1 MIPITELRYFVDTQP
16 AYRIL
21 KPWWDVF
28 TDYLSVVML
37 MIAVFGGTLQVTQDK
52 MICLPCKWVVNKT
65 CQKYFEP
72 AFEPQGI
79 QYDLD
84 RHQYNYVDAVCYENK
99 LHWFAKYFPY
109 LVLLHTL
116 IFLACSNF
124 WFKFPWTSSK
134 LEHFVSILL
143 KCFDSPWTTRALSET
158 VVEESDPKALGKMN
172 GSIDKKAS
180 YVSEDVE
187 ASVPMLSA
195 TKSRFEQGIVD
206 HSETGV
212 LDKKE
217 GEQAK
222 ALFEKVKKFR
232 IHVEEGD
239 IVYRLYIRQ
248 TIIKVVKFILIICY
262 TGYYVHNIQFSVDC
276 SVDIENLTG
285 YQMYNCAHPLATLFK
300 ILACFYISLV
310 VVYGMICVYTLSWML
325 RRSLKKYSFESIRE
339 ESSYSDIPDV
349 KNDFAFMLHMIDQYD
364 PLYSK
369 RFAVFLSEVSENKLR
384 QLNLNNEWTLD
395 KLRQRI
401 TKNSQ
406 DKLELHLFMLSG
418 IPDTVFDLL
427 ELEVLKLELIPD
439 VTIPPIIAQLINL
452 REMWLYHTP
461 AKIEAPALAF
471 LRENL
476 KSLHIKFTDIKEI
489 PLWIY
494 SLKNLSEL
502 HLTGNLSAENNR
514 YIVIDGLR
522 ELKRLKV
529 LRLKSNLTK
538 LPQVVTDVGLHLQK
552 LSINN
557 EGTKLMVL
565 NSLKKM
571 VNLTE
576 LELIRCD
583 LERIPHSIFSLHN
596 LQEIDLK
603 DNNLKTIEEI
613 ISFQH
618 LYRLVCLKLWYNQ
631 IAYIP
636 IQIGTLTNLERL
648 YLNRNKIEKIPS
660 QLFFCRKLRY
670 LDLSHNN
677 LTNIPADIGSLQNL
691 QYFAITA
698 NRIEKLPPELFQC
711 KKLRT
716 LNLGNNCLLSLP
728 SRFGELTNLTQLEL
742 RGNRLEGLPV
752 ELGECRLLKRS
763 CLIVEESIFN
773 TLPSEAVT
781 LHTDLGDIKIE
792 LFCERAPKSCEN
804 FLALCASGFYSG
816 CIFHRNIK
824 GFMVQTGDPHSGPKV
839 VPSCTTVINYKNR
852 KCLYGTGKGGT
863 SIWGRKFE
871 DEFSEH
877 LKHNVRGVVAMANSG
892 PNTNASQFY
901 FTYAKQPHLDMKYT
915 VFGKIIDGL
924 ETLDE
929 LEKLPV
935 NEKNFRPLN
944 DVRIKDVTLHAN
956 PFAV

>member
-52 MICLPCKWVVNKT
+52 MICLPCKWVVNET
-65 CQKYFEP
+65 CRKYFEA

-79 QYDLD
+79 RYDLD

-172 GSIDKKAS
+172 GSIDKKGS

-187 ASVPMLSA
+187 ASVSMLST

-206 HSETGV
+206 HSENGV

-232 IHVEEGD
+232 LHVEEGD
-239 IVYRLYIRQ
+239 IVYSLYIRQ

-285 YQMYNCAHPLATLFK
+285 YQMFNCAHPLATLFK

-310 VVYGMICVYTLSWML
+310 VVYGMICMYTLSWML

-427 ELEVLKLELIPD
+427 DLEVLKLELIPD

-494 SLKNLSEL
+494 SLKNLTEL
-502 HLTGNLSAENNR
+502 QLTGNLSAENNR

-522 ELKRLKV
+522 ELKGLKV

-618 LYRLVCLKLWYNQ
+618 LHRLVGLKLWYNK

-636 IQIGTLTNLERL
+636 IQIGTLNNLERL

-670 LDLSHNN
+670 LDLSYNN
-677 LTNIPADIGSLQNL
+677 LSNIPADIGCLQNL
-691 QYFAITA
+691 QYFAVTA

-716 LNLGNNCLLSLP
+716 LNLGNNYLQSLP
-728 SRFGELTNLTQLEL
+728 SRFGELINLTQLEL
-742 RGNRLEGLPV
+742 RGNGLECLPV
-752 ELGECRLLKRS
+752 ELGECKLLKRS
-763 CLIVEESIFN
+763 GLIVEEPIFN
-773 TLPSEAVT
+773 TLPTEVKEQLWRAEKEAV
-781 LHTDLGDIKIE
+781 
-792 LFCERAPKSCEN
+792 
-804 FLALCASGFYSG
+804 
-816 CIFHRNIK
+816 
-824 GFMVQTGDPHSGPKV
+824 
-839 VPSCTTVINYKNR
+839 
-852 KCLYGTGKGGT
+852 
-863 SIWGRKFE
+863 
-871 DEFSEH
+871 
-877 LKHNVRGVVAMANSG
+877 
-892 PNTNASQFY
+892 
-901 FTYAKQPHLDMKYT
+901 
-915 VFGKIIDGL
+915 
-924 ETLDE
+924 
-929 LEKLPV
+929 
-935 NEKNFRPLN
+935 
-944 DVRIKDVTLHAN
+944 
-956 PFAV
+956 

>member
-28 TDYLSVVML
+28 TDYISIVML

-52 MICLPCKWVVNKT
+52 MICLPCKWVVNKS
-65 CQKYFEP
+65 CEYLNVSFPDPFAPEP
-72 AFEPQGI
+72 KGI
-79 QYDLD
+79 QYELD
-84 RHQYNYVDAVCYENK
+84 RHQYNYIDAVCYENK

-124 WFKFPWTSSK
+124 WFKFPRTSSK

-158 VVEESDPKALGKMN
+158 VVEESDPKPLGKMN
-172 GSIDKKAS
+172 GLVDKKAS
-180 YVSEDVE
+180 CVSEDVE
-187 ASVPMLSA
+187 ASIPMLQR
-195 TKSRFEQGIVD
+195 TKSRIEQGIVD
-206 HSETGV
+206 RSDTGV

-232 IHVEEGD
+232 MHVEEGD

-248 TIIKVVKFILIICY
+248 TIIKVLKFILIICY
-262 TGYYVHNIQFSVDC
+262 TAYYVHYIKFSVIC
-276 SVDIENLTG
+276 MVDIEKLTG
-285 YQMYNCAHPLATLFK
+285 YRMYHCAHPLATLFK

-310 VVYGMICVYTLSWML
+310 GIYGLICMYTLCWML
-325 RRSLKKYSFESIRE
+325 SRSLKRYSFESIRE
-339 ESSYSDIPDV
+339 ESHYSDIPDV

-406 DKLELHLFMLSG
+406 EKLELHLFMLIG
-418 IPDTVFDLL
+418 IPDTVFDLI

-439 VTIPPIIAQLINL
+439 VTIPPIIAQLVSL

-514 YIVIDGLR
+514 FIVIDGLR

-538 LPQVVTDVGLHLQK
+538 LPQVVTDVGVHLQK

-571 VNLTE
+571 MNLTE
-576 LELIRCD
+576 LELLRCD

-618 LYRLVCLKLWYNQ
+618 LHRL
-631 IAYIP
+631 
-636 IQIGTLTNLERL
+636 RL
-648 YLNRNKIEKIPS
+648 YLNRNKIEKIPG
-660 QLFFCRKLRY
+660 QLFYCRKLRF

-677 LTNIPADIGSLQNL
+677 LTSIHADVGFLQNL
-691 QYFAITA
+691 QYFAI
-698 NRIEKLPPELFQC
+698 ESLPPELFQC

-716 LNLGNNCLLSLP
+716 LNLGNNCLHTLP
-728 SRFGELTNLTQLEL
+728 SRFGELTGLTQLEL
-742 RGNRLEGLPV
+742 RGNRLECLPV
-752 ELGECRLLKRS
+752 ELGECRQLKRS
-763 CLIVEESIFN
+763 GLVVEEDLFK
-773 TLPSEAVT
+773 TLPTEVKEQ
-781 LHTDLGDIKIE
+781 LW
-792 LFCERAPKSCEN
+792 RADKE
-804 FLALCASGFYSG
+804 
-816 CIFHRNIK
+816 
-824 GFMVQTGDPHSGPKV
+824 
-839 VPSCTTVINYKNR
+839 
-852 KCLYGTGKGGT
+852 
-863 SIWGRKFE
+863 
-871 DEFSEH
+871 
-877 LKHNVRGVVAMANSG
+877 
-892 PNTNASQFY
+892 
-901 FTYAKQPHLDMKYT
+901 
-915 VFGKIIDGL
+915 
-924 ETLDE
+924 
-929 LEKLPV
+929 PV
-935 NEKNFRPLN
+935 
-944 DVRIKDVTLHAN
+944 
-956 PFAV
+956 

>member
-28 TDYLSVVML
+28 TDYISIVML

-52 MICLPCKWVVNKT
+52 MICLPCKWVVNQT
-65 CQKYFEP
+65 CQQLDTSAPLDPEP
-72 AFEPQGI
+72 TGI
-79 QYDLD
+79 KYDLD

-124 WFKFPWTSSK
+124 WFKFPRTSSK

-158 VVEESDPKALGKMN
+158 VVEESDPKQAGKMN
-172 GSIDKKAS
+172 GSMDKKTLS
-180 YVSEDVE
+180 VNDQDVE
-187 ASVPMLSA
+187 ASVPMLQR
-195 TKSRFEQGIVD
+195 TKSRIEQGIVD
-206 HSETGV
+206 RSETGV

-239 IVYRLYIRQ
+239 IVHHLYIRQ
-248 TIIKVVKFILIICY
+248 TIIKVMQFIFIICY
-262 TGYYVHNIQFSVDC
+262 TMYYVHYIKFSVKC
-276 SVDIENLTG
+276 TVDIKRLTG
-285 YQMYNCAHPLATLFK
+285 YSMYRCAHPLATLFK

-310 VVYGMICVYTLSWML
+310 MVYGLICMYTLYWIISSSL
-325 RRSLKKYSFESIRE
+325 RRYSFESIRE
-339 ESSYSDIPDV
+339 ESRYSDIPDV

-384 QLNLNNEWTLD
+384 QLNLNNEWTLE
-395 KLRQRI
+395 KIRQRI

-406 DKLELHLFMLSG
+406 EKLELHLFMLSG

-439 VTIPPIIAQLINL
+439 VTIPPIIAQLSNL
-452 REMWLYHTP
+452 VELWLYHTP

-514 YIVIDGLR
+514 FIVIDGLR
-522 ELKRLKV
+522 ELKRLKF

-538 LPQVVTDVGLHLQK
+538 LPQMVTDVGVHLQK

-576 LELIRCD
+576 LELVRCD

-618 LYRLVCLKLWYNQ
+618 LHRLVCLKLWYNQ

-648 YLNRNKIEKIPS
+648 YLNRNKIEMIPA

-677 LTNIPADIGSLQNL
+677 LTSIPPDIGFLQNL
-691 QYFAITA
+691 QYFAVTA
-698 NRIEKLPPELFQC
+698 NRIETLPPELFQC

-716 LNLGNNCLLSLP
+716 LNLGNNCLTALP
-728 SRFGELTNLTQLEL
+728 SRFGELTGLTQLEL

-752 ELGECRLLKRS
+752 ELSECRLLKRS
-763 CLIVEESIFN
+763 GLIVEEDLFN
-773 TLPSEAVT
+773 TLPPEFKDQ
-781 LHTDLGDIKIE
+781 LWRTDKE
-792 LFCERAPKSCEN
+792 QA
-804 FLALCASGFYSG
+804 
-816 CIFHRNIK
+816 
-824 GFMVQTGDPHSGPKV
+824 
-839 VPSCTTVINYKNR
+839 
-852 KCLYGTGKGGT
+852 
-863 SIWGRKFE
+863 
-871 DEFSEH
+871 
-877 LKHNVRGVVAMANSG
+877 
-892 PNTNASQFY
+892 
-901 FTYAKQPHLDMKYT
+901 
-915 VFGKIIDGL
+915 
-924 ETLDE
+924 
-929 LEKLPV
+929 
-935 NEKNFRPLN
+935 
-944 DVRIKDVTLHAN
+944 
-956 PFAV
+956 

>member
-1 MIPITELRYFVDTQP
+1 MIPVTELRYFAETQP

-28 TDYLSVVML
+28 TDYISIVML

-52 MICLPCKWVVNKT
+52 MICLPCKWVVDERCETLNT
-65 CQKYFEP
+65 SSTVPRPEP
-72 AFEPQGI
+72 RGI
-79 QYDLD
+79 QYELD
-84 RHQYNYVDAVCYENK
+84 RHQYNYVDAVCYEHK

-116 IFLACSNF
+116 VLLACSNF
-124 WFKFPWTSSK
+124 WFKFPRTSSK

-158 VVEESDPKALGKMN
+158 VAEENDAKPAGKSDDLNDA
-172 GSIDKKAS
+172 IDKKK
-180 YVSEDVE
+180 VSSVSDQDVE
-187 ASVPMLSA
+187 ASIPMLQR
-195 TKSRFEQGIVD
+195 TKSRIEQGIVD
-206 HSETGV
+206 RSETGV

-248 TIIKVVKFILIICY
+248 TIIKVIKFILIISY
-262 TGYYVHNIQFSVDC
+262 TAYYVQFISFEVQC
-276 SVDIENLTG
+276 KVDIERLTG
-285 YQMYNCAHPLATLFK
+285 YRMYNCAHPLATLFK
-300 ILACFYISLV
+300 ILAWFYISLV
-310 VVYGMICVYTLSWML
+310 IIYGLICMYTLCWML
-325 RRSLKKYSFESIRE
+325 GRSLKHYSFESIRE

-384 QLNLNNEWTLD
+384 QLNLNNEWTLE

-406 DKLELHLFMLSG
+406 EKLELHLFMLSG

-439 VTIPPIIAQLINL
+439 VTIPPIIAQLASL
-452 REMWLYHTP
+452 RELWLYHTP

-538 LPQVVTDVGLHLQK
+538 LPQVVTDVGVHLQK

-576 LELIRCD
+576 LELVRCD

-618 LYRLVCLKLWYNQ
+618 LHRLVCLKLWYNQ

-648 YLNRNKIEKIPS
+648 YLNRNKIDKIPS
-660 QLFFCRKLRY
+660 QLFFCRKLRF

-677 LTNIPADIGSLQNL
+677 LNSIHPDIGLLQNL
-691 QYFAITA
+691 QYFAVTA
-698 NRIEKLPPELFQC
+698 NRIETLPPELFQC

-716 LNLGNNCLLSLP
+716 LNLGNNCLTALP
-728 SRFGELTNLTQLEL
+728 SRFGELTSLTQLEL
-742 RGNRLEGLPV
+742 RANRLEGLPV
-752 ELGECRLLKRS
+752 ELGECRMLKRS
-763 CLIVEESIFN
+763 GLVVEEELFK
-773 TLPSEAVT
+773 TLPPEVKEQ
-781 LHTDLGDIKIE
+781 LW
-792 LFCERAPKSCEN
+792 RADKEQ
-804 FLALCASGFYSG
+804 
-816 CIFHRNIK
+816 
-824 GFMVQTGDPHSGPKV
+824 V
-839 VPSCTTVINYKNR
+839 
-852 KCLYGTGKGGT
+852 
-863 SIWGRKFE
+863 
-871 DEFSEH
+871 
-877 LKHNVRGVVAMANSG
+877 
-892 PNTNASQFY
+892 
-901 FTYAKQPHLDMKYT
+901 
-915 VFGKIIDGL
+915 
-924 ETLDE
+924 
-929 LEKLPV
+929 
-935 NEKNFRPLN
+935 
-944 DVRIKDVTLHAN
+944 
-956 PFAV
+956 

>member
-1 MIPITELRYFVDTQP
+1 MRVQGPRVIAPDTAHAEYSLLSTLRLSGKCI
-16 AYRIL
+16 AYRNKTEAKL
-21 KPWWDVF
+21 VNHHDSSNRVALFCRDTAGVSDPEA
-28 TDYLSVVML
+28 M
-37 MIAVFGGTLQVTQDK
+37 VTQDK
-52 MICLPCKWVVNKT
+52 MICLPCKWVVDGR
-65 CQKYFEP
+65 CEP
-72 AFEPQGI
+72 LNTSGTVPRPEPRGI
-79 QYDLD
+79 QYELD
-84 RHQYNYVDAVCYENK
+84 RHQYNYVDAVCYEHK

-116 IFLACSNF
+116 VLLACSNF
-124 WFKFPWTSSK
+124 WFKFPRTSSK

-158 VVEESDPKALGKMN
+158 VAEENDTKAAGKN
-172 GSIDKKAS
+172 DDLNEKKKAS
-180 YVSEDVE
+180 SVSDQDVE
-187 ASVPMLSA
+187 ASIPMLQR
-195 TKSRFEQGIVD
+195 TKSRIEQGIVD
-206 HSETGV
+206 RSDTGV

-248 TIIKVVKFILIICY
+248 TIIKVIKFVLIISY
-262 TGYYVHNIQFSVDC
+262 TAYYVQFITFDIKC
-276 SVDIENLTG
+276 KVDIERLTG
-285 YQMYNCAHPLATLFK
+285 YRMYYCAHPLATLFK
-300 ILACFYISLV
+300 ILAWFYISLV
-310 VVYGMICVYTLSWML
+310 IIYGLICMYTLCWML
-325 RRSLKKYSFESIRE
+325 GRSLKLYSFESIRE

-384 QLNLNNEWTLD
+384 QLNLNNEWTLE

-439 VTIPPIIAQLINL
+439 VTIPPIIAQLASL
-452 REMWLYHTP
+452 RELWLYHTP

-514 YIVIDGLR
+514 FIVIDGLR

-538 LPQVVTDVGLHLQK
+538 LPQVVTDVGVHLQK

-576 LELIRCD
+576 LELVRCD

-618 LYRLVCLKLWYNQ
+618 LHRLVCLKLWYNQ

-648 YLNRNKIEKIPS
+648 YLNRNKIDKIPS
-660 QLFFCRKLRY
+660 QLFFCRKLRF
-670 LDLSHNN
+670 LDLSYNN
-677 LTNIPADIGSLQNL
+677 LNSIHPDIGLLQNL
-691 QYFAITA
+691 QYFAVTA
-698 NRIEKLPPELFQC
+698 NRIETLPPELFQC

-716 LNLGNNCLLSLP
+716 LNLGNNCLTALP
-728 SRFGELTNLTQLEL
+728 SRFGELTALTQLEL

-752 ELGECRLLKRS
+752 ELGECRMLKRS
-763 CLIVEESIFN
+763 GLVVEE
-773 TLPSEAVT
+773 
-781 LHTDLGDIKIE
+781 E
-792 LFCERAPKSCEN
+792 LFKTLSQEVKEQLWRADKEQ
-804 FLALCASGFYSG
+804 
-816 CIFHRNIK
+816 
-824 GFMVQTGDPHSGPKV
+824 V
-839 VPSCTTVINYKNR
+839 
-852 KCLYGTGKGGT
+852 
-863 SIWGRKFE
+863 
-871 DEFSEH
+871 
-877 LKHNVRGVVAMANSG
+877 
-892 PNTNASQFY
+892 
-901 FTYAKQPHLDMKYT
+901 
-915 VFGKIIDGL
+915 
-924 ETLDE
+924 
-929 LEKLPV
+929 
-935 NEKNFRPLN
+935 
-944 DVRIKDVTLHAN
+944 
-956 PFAV
+956 

>member
-1 MIPITELRYFVDTQP
+1 MIPITELRYFADTQP

-52 MICLPCKWVVNKT
+52 MICLPCKWVVNKSCET
-65 CQKYFEP
+65 MPVPNVSAAYPPEP
-72 AFEPQGI
+72 KGI

-124 WFKFPWTSSK
+124 WFKFPRTSSK

-158 VVEESDPKALGKMN
+158 VVEESDSKPHGKMN
-172 GSIDKKAS
+172 GSNDKKAS
-180 YVSEDVE
+180 CVSEDVE
-187 ASVPMLSA
+187 ASVPMLQR
-195 TKSRFEQGIVD
+195 TKSRIEQGIVD
-206 HSETGV
+206 RSETGV

-232 IHVEEGD
+232 IHVEEG
-239 IVYRLYIRQ
+239 ISCTAFTYGRPSSN
-248 TIIKVVKFILIICY
+248 Y
-262 TGYYVHNIQFSVDC
+262 TAYYVRFIRFSVVCTVNIQK
-276 SVDIENLTG
+276 LTG
-285 YQMYNCAHPLATLFK
+285 YSTFYCAHPLATLFK

-310 VVYGMICVYTLSWML
+310 VVYGLICMYTLCWML
-325 RRSLKKYSFESIRE
+325 SRSLKRYSFESIRE
-339 ESSYSDIPDV
+339 ESSYRDIPDL

-384 QLNLNNEWTLD
+384 QLNLNNEWTLE

-406 DKLELHLFMLSG
+406 EKLELHLFMLSG
-418 IPDTVFDLL
+418 IPDTVFDLI

-439 VTIPPIIAQLINL
+439 VTIPPIIAQLSNL

-494 SLKNLSEL
+494 SLKNLNEL
-502 HLTGNLSAENNR
+502 HLTGNLSADNNR

-538 LPQVVTDVGLHLQK
+538 LPQVVTDVGVHLQK
-552 LSINN
+552 LSVNN

-576 LELIRCD
+576 LELVRCD

-618 LYRLVCLKLWYNQ
+618 LHRLVCLKLWYNQ

-636 IQIGTLTNLERL
+636 IQIGTLTNMERL

-660 QLFFCRKLRY
+660 QLFFCRKLRF

-677 LTNIPADIGSLQNL
+677 LTSIHADVGFLLNL
-691 QYFAITA
+691 QYFAVTA
-698 NRIEKLPPELFQC
+698 NRIETLPAELFKC

-716 LNLGNNCLLSLP
+716 LNLGNNCLQTLP
-728 SRFGELTNLTQLEL
+728 SRFGELTGLTQLEL
-742 RGNRLEGLPV
+742 RGNTRLECLPV

-763 CLIVEESIFN
+763 SLVVEEDLFN
-773 TLPSEAVT
+773 TLPPEVKEQ
-781 LHTDLGDIKIE
+781 LW
-792 LFCERAPKSCEN
+792 RADKEQ
-804 FLALCASGFYSG
+804 A
-816 CIFHRNIK
+816 
-824 GFMVQTGDPHSGPKV
+824 
-839 VPSCTTVINYKNR
+839 
-852 KCLYGTGKGGT
+852 
-863 SIWGRKFE
+863 
-871 DEFSEH
+871 
-877 LKHNVRGVVAMANSG
+877 
-892 PNTNASQFY
+892 
-901 FTYAKQPHLDMKYT
+901 
-915 VFGKIIDGL
+915 
-924 ETLDE
+924 
-929 LEKLPV
+929 
-935 NEKNFRPLN
+935 
-944 DVRIKDVTLHAN
+944 
-956 PFAV
+956 

>member
-1 MIPITELRYFVDTQP
+1 MIPVTELRYFADTQP

-28 TDYLSVVML
+28 TDYISIVML

-52 MICLPCKWVVNKT
+52 MICLPCKWVTKDSCNDS
-65 CQKYFEP
+65 FRGWAAPGPEP
-72 AFEPQGI
+72 TYPNSTVPPPPGTGPTGI
-79 QYDLD
+79 KYDLD
-84 RHQYNYVDAVCYENK
+84 RHQYNYVDAVCYENR

-124 WFKFPWTSSK
+124 WFKFPRTSSK

-158 VVEESDPKALGKMN
+158 VVEESDPKPAFSKMN
-172 GSIDKKAS
+172 GSMDKKS
-180 YVSEDVE
+180 STVSEDVE
-187 ASVPMLSA
+187 ATVPMLQR
-195 TKSRFEQGIVD
+195 TKSRIEQGIVD
-206 HSETGV
+206 RSETGV

-232 IHVEEGD
+232 THVEEGD
-239 IVYRLYIRQ
+239 IVYRLYMRQ
-248 TIIKVVKFILIICY
+248 TIIKVIKFMLIICY
-262 TGYYVHNIQFSVDC
+262 TVYYVHNIKFDVDC
-276 SVDIENLTG
+276 TVDIESLTG
-285 YQMYNCAHPLATLFK
+285 YRTYRCAHPLATLFK
-300 ILACFYISLV
+300 ILASFYISLV
-310 VVYGMICVYTLSWML
+310 IFYGLICMYTLWWML

-349 KNDFAFMLHMIDQYD
+349 KNDFAFMLHLIDQYD

-395 KLRQRI
+395 KLRQRL
-401 TKNSQ
+401 TKNAQ

-418 IPDTVFDLL
+418 IPDTVFDLV

-439 VTIPPIIAQLINL
+439 VTIPPSIAQLTGL
-452 REMWLYHTP
+452 KELWLYHTA

-476 KSLHIKFTDIKEI
+476 RALHIKFTDIKEI

-494 SLKNLSEL
+494 SLKTLEEL
-502 HLTGNLSAENNR
+502 HLTGNLSADNNR

-529 LRLKSNLTK
+529 LRLKSNLSK
-538 LPQVVTDVGLHLQK
+538 LPQVVTDVGVHLQK

-557 EGTKLMVL
+557 EGTKLIVL

-618 LYRLVCLKLWYNQ
+618 LHRLTCLKLWYNH

-636 IQIGTLTNLERL
+636 IQIGNLTNLERL
-648 YLNRNKIEKIPS
+648 YLNRNKIEKIPT
-660 QLFFCRKLRY
+660 QLFYCRKLRY

-677 LTNIPADIGSLQNL
+677 LTFLPADIGLLQNL
-691 QYFAITA
+691 QNLAVTA
-698 NRIEKLPPELFQC
+698 NRIEALPPELFQC
-711 KKLRT
+711 RKLRA
-716 LNLGNNCLLSLP
+716 LHLGNNVLQSLP
-728 SRFGELTNLTQLEL
+728 SRVGELTNLTQIEL
-742 RGNRLEGLPV
+742 RGNRLECLPV
-752 ELGECRLLKRS
+752 ELGECPLLKRS
-763 CLIVEESIFN
+763 GLVVEEDLFN
-773 TLPSEAVT
+773 TLPPEV
-781 LHTDLGDIKIE
+781 K
-792 LFCERAPKSCEN
+792 ERLWRADKEQ
-804 FLALCASGFYSG
+804 A
-816 CIFHRNIK
+816 
-824 GFMVQTGDPHSGPKV
+824 
-839 VPSCTTVINYKNR
+839 
-852 KCLYGTGKGGT
+852 
-863 SIWGRKFE
+863 
-871 DEFSEH
+871 
-877 LKHNVRGVVAMANSG
+877 
-892 PNTNASQFY
+892 
-901 FTYAKQPHLDMKYT
+901 
-915 VFGKIIDGL
+915 
-924 ETLDE
+924 
-929 LEKLPV
+929 
-935 NEKNFRPLN
+935 
-944 DVRIKDVTLHAN
+944 
-956 PFAV
+956 

>member
-16 AYRIL
+16 SYRIL

-28 TDYLSVVML
+28 TDYISIVML

-65 CQKYFEP
+65 CDDTVRLPSDPVTHLYTNSTITPVLQLPEP
-72 AFEPQGI
+72 TGI
-79 QYDLD
+79 KYDLD

-124 WFKFPWTSSK
+124 WFKFPRTSSK

-158 VVEESDPKALGKMN
+158 VVEESDPKPAFGKMN
-172 GSIDKKAS
+172 GSMDKKAS
-180 YVSEDVE
+180 SVSEDVE
-187 ASVPMLSA
+187 ASVPMLQR
-195 TKSRFEQGIVD
+195 TKSRLEQGIVD
-206 HSETGV
+206 RSETGV

-232 IHVEEGD
+232 THVEEGD

-248 TIIKVVKFILIICY
+248 TIIKVIKFVLIICY
-262 TGYYVHNIQFSVDC
+262 TGYYVNNIKFDVDC
-276 SVDIENLTG
+276 IIDIENLTG
-285 YQMYNCAHPLATLFK
+285 YRMYRCAHPLATLFK
-300 ILACFYISLV
+300 ILASFYISLV
-310 VVYGMICVYTLSWML
+310 VVYGLICMYTLSWML

-384 QLNLNNEWTLD
+384 QMNLNNEWTLD

-406 DKLELHLFMLSG
+406 EKLELHLFMLSG

-439 VTIPPIIAQLINL
+439 VTIPPIIAQLVSL
-452 REMWLYHTP
+452 KELWLYHTP

-471 LRENL
+471 LRESL

-494 SLKNLSEL
+494 SLKNLMEL
-502 HLTGNLSAENNR
+502 YLTGNLSAENNR

-522 ELKRLKV
+522 ELKQLKV

-538 LPQVVTDVGLHLQK
+538 LPQVVTDVGVHLQK

-557 EGTKLMVL
+557 EGTKLMVM

-618 LYRLVCLKLWYNQ
+618 LHRLVCLKLWYNQ

-636 IQIGTLTNLERL
+636 IQIGTLTNMERL

-660 QLFFCRKLRY
+660 QLFFCRKLRF

-677 LTNIPADIGSLQNL
+677 LTSIPADIGFLQSL
-691 QYFAITA
+691 QYFAVTA
-698 NRIEKLPPELFQC
+698 NRIEALPPELFQC
-711 KKLRT
+711 RKLRT
-716 LNLGNNCLLSLP
+716 LNLGNNCLQSMP
-728 SRFGELTNLTQLEL
+728 SRIGELASLTQLEL
-742 RGNRLEGLPV
+742 RGNRLECLPV

-763 CLIVEESIFN
+763 GVIVEEDLFS
-773 TLPSEAVT
+773 TLPPEVKEQ
-781 LHTDLGDIKIE
+781 LW
-792 LFCERAPKSCEN
+792 RADKEQ
-804 FLALCASGFYSG
+804 A
-816 CIFHRNIK
+816 
-824 GFMVQTGDPHSGPKV
+824 
-839 VPSCTTVINYKNR
+839 
-852 KCLYGTGKGGT
+852 
-863 SIWGRKFE
+863 
-871 DEFSEH
+871 
-877 LKHNVRGVVAMANSG
+877 
-892 PNTNASQFY
+892 
-901 FTYAKQPHLDMKYT
+901 
-915 VFGKIIDGL
+915 
-924 ETLDE
+924 
-929 LEKLPV
+929 
-935 NEKNFRPLN
+935 
-944 DVRIKDVTLHAN
+944 
-956 PFAV
+956 

>member
-28 TDYLSVVML
+28 TDYISIVML
-37 MIAVFGGTLQVTQDK
+37 MISVFGGTLQVTQDK
-52 MICLPCKWVVNKT
+52 MICLPCKWVVNET
-65 CQKYFEP
+65 CKKNFNATLSESLFTEP
-72 AFEPQGI
+72 KGI

-84 RHQYNYVDAVCYENK
+84 RHQYNYVDAVCYENR

-124 WFKFPWTSSK
+124 WFKFPRTSSK

-158 VVEESDPKALGKMN
+158 VVEESDPKPMKMN
-172 GSIDKKAS
+172 GSMDHKESVI
-180 YVSEDVE
+180 SEDVE
-187 ASVPMLSA
+187 ASVPMLQR
-195 TKSRFEQGIVD
+195 TKTRFEQGIVD
-206 HSETGV
+206 RTETGV

-248 TIIKVVKFILIICY
+248 TIIKVIKFIFIICY
-262 TGYYVHNIQFSVDC
+262 TGYYVHDIKFSVDC
-276 SVDIENLTG
+276 SVNIESLTG
-285 YQMYNCAHPLATLFK
+285 YSVYRCAHPLATLFK

-310 VVYGMICVYTLSWML
+310 MVYGLICMYTLCWML

-349 KNDFAFMLHMIDQYD
+349 KNDFAFMMHMIDQYD

-406 DKLELHLFMLSG
+406 EKLELHLFMLSG
-418 IPDTVFDLL
+418 IPDTVFDLM

-538 LPQVVTDVGLHLQK
+538 LPQVVTDVGMHLQK
-552 LSINN
+552 LSVNN

-618 LYRLVCLKLWYNQ
+618 LHRLVCLKLWYNQ

-636 IQIGTLTNLERL
+636 IQIGTLTNLEKL
-648 YLNRNKIEKIPS
+648 YLNRNKIEKMPS
-660 QLFFCRKLRY
+660 QLFYCRKLRF

-677 LTNIPADIGSLQNL
+677 LTYIPADIGFLQNL
-691 QYFAITA
+691 QYLAVTA
-698 NRIEKLPPELFQC
+698 NRIESLPNELFQC

-716 LNLGNNCLLSLP
+716 LNLGNNCLQSLP
-728 SRFGELTNLTQLEL
+728 SRFGELTGLTQLEL
-742 RGNRLEGLPV
+742 RGNRLECLPV
-752 ELGECRLLKRS
+752 ELAECRQLKRTG
-763 CLIVEESIFN
+763 LVVEEDLFN
-773 TLPSEAVT
+773 TLPTEVKEQ
-781 LHTDLGDIKIE
+781 LW
-792 LFCERAPKSCEN
+792 KSDKEQ
-804 FLALCASGFYSG
+804 A
-816 CIFHRNIK
+816 
-824 GFMVQTGDPHSGPKV
+824 
-839 VPSCTTVINYKNR
+839 
-852 KCLYGTGKGGT
+852 
-863 SIWGRKFE
+863 
-871 DEFSEH
+871 
-877 LKHNVRGVVAMANSG
+877 
-892 PNTNASQFY
+892 
-901 FTYAKQPHLDMKYT
+901 
-915 VFGKIIDGL
+915 
-924 ETLDE
+924 
-929 LEKLPV
+929 
-935 NEKNFRPLN
+935 
-944 DVRIKDVTLHAN
+944 
-956 PFAV
+956 

>member
-1 MIPITELRYFVDTQP
+1 MIPITELRYFADTQP

-28 TDYLSVVML
+28 TDYISIVML

-52 MICLPCKWVVNKT
+52 MICLPCKRVENNSCVLLNSSALPS
-65 CQKYFEP
+65 QEP
-72 AFEPQGI
+72 RGI
-79 QYDLD
+79 QYELD
-84 RHQYNYVDAVCYENK
+84 RHQYNYVDAVCYEND

-124 WFKFPWTSSK
+124 WFKFPRTSSK

-158 VVEESDPKALGKMN
+158 VVEETDTKPPGKADGF
-172 GSIDKKAS
+172 IDKKTS
-180 YVSEDVE
+180 SISDQDVE
-187 ASVPMLSA
+187 ASVPMLQR
-195 TKSRFEQGIVD
+195 TKSRIEQGIVD
-206 HSETGV
+206 RSDTGV

-248 TIIKVVKFILIICY
+248 TIIKVIKFILIISY
-262 TGYYVHNIQFSVDC
+262 TAYNVHFITFNVEC
-276 SVDIENLTG
+276 NVDIRQLTG
-285 YQMYNCAHPLATLFK
+285 YTKYYCAHPLATLFR
-300 ILACFYISLV
+300 ILGWFYISLV
-310 VVYGMICVYTLSWML
+310 IVYGLICMYTLCWML
-325 RRSLKKYSFESIRE
+325 GRSLKLYSFESIRE

-384 QLNLNNEWTLD
+384 QLNLNNEWTLE

-439 VTIPPIIAQLINL
+439 VTIPPIIAQLSNL

-502 HLTGNLSAENNR
+502 HLTGNLSADNNR

-538 LPQVVTDVGLHLQK
+538 LPQVVTDVGVHLQK

-576 LELIRCD
+576 LELVRCD

-618 LYRLVCLKLWYNQ
+618 LHRLVCLKLWYNQ

-648 YLNRNKIEKIPS
+648 YLNRNKIDKMPS
-660 QLFFCRKLRY
+660 QLFFCRKLRF

-677 LTNIPADIGSLQNL
+677 LTSIPSDIGFLQNL
-691 QYFAITA
+691 QYFAVTA
-698 NRIEKLPPELFQC
+698 NRIETLPPELFQC

-716 LNLGNNCLLSLP
+716 LNLGNNCLTTLP
-728 SRFGELTNLTQLEL
+728 SRFGELTGLTQLEL

-752 ELGECRLLKRS
+752 ELAECRLLKRS
-763 CLIVEESIFN
+763 GLVVEEDLFK
-773 TLPSEAVT
+773 TLPT
-781 LHTDLGDIKIE
+781 E
-792 LFCERAPKSCEN
+792 LKEQLWRADKEQ
-804 FLALCASGFYSG
+804 A
-816 CIFHRNIK
+816 
-824 GFMVQTGDPHSGPKV
+824 
-839 VPSCTTVINYKNR
+839 
-852 KCLYGTGKGGT
+852 
-863 SIWGRKFE
+863 
-871 DEFSEH
+871 
-877 LKHNVRGVVAMANSG
+877 
-892 PNTNASQFY
+892 
-901 FTYAKQPHLDMKYT
+901 
-915 VFGKIIDGL
+915 
-924 ETLDE
+924 
-929 LEKLPV
+929 
-935 NEKNFRPLN
+935 
-944 DVRIKDVTLHAN
+944 
-956 PFAV
+956 

>member
-1 MIPITELRYFVDTQP
+1 MIPITELRYFADTQP

-28 TDYLSVVML
+28 TDYISIVML

-52 MICLPCKWVVNKT
+52 MICLPCKWVVNMSCDT
-65 CQKYFEP
+65 MSVSNVTIPLAPEP
-72 AFEPQGI
+72 KGI

-124 WFKFPWTSSK
+124 WFKFPRTSSK

-158 VVEESDPKALGKMN
+158 VVEERDPKPLGKMN
-172 GSIDKKAS
+172 GSLDKKAS
-180 YVSEDVE
+180 SVSEDVE
-187 ASVPMLSA
+187 ASVPMLQR
-195 TKSRFEQGIVD
+195 TKSRLEQGIVERSD
-206 HSETGV
+206 TGV

-248 TIIKVVKFILIICY
+248 TIIKVIKFILIISY
-262 TGYYVHNIQFSVDC
+262 TAYYVRYIRFSVVC
-276 SVDIENLTG
+276 AVNIEKLTG
-285 YQMYNCAHPLATLFK
+285 YSVFLCAHPLATLFK

-310 VVYGMICVYTLSWML
+310 VFYGIICMYTLCWML
-325 RRSLKKYSFESIRE
+325 SRSLKRYSFESIRE
-339 ESSYSDIPDV
+339 ESSYSDIPDL

-406 DKLELHLFMLSG
+406 EKLELHLFMLSG
-418 IPDTVFDLL
+418 IPDTVFDLI
-427 ELEVLKLELIPD
+427 ELEVLKLELIAD
-439 VTIPPIIAQLINL
+439 VTIPPIIAQLSNL

-494 SLKNLSEL
+494 SLRNLIEL
-502 HLTGNLSAENNR
+502 HLTGNLSSENNR

-522 ELKRLKV
+522 ELKSLKV

-538 LPQVVTDVGLHLQK
+538 LPQVVTDVGVHLQK

-576 LELIRCD
+576 LELVRCD

-618 LYRLVCLKLWYNQ
+618 LHRLVCLKLWYNQ

-636 IQIGTLTNLERL
+636 IQIGTLTNMERL

-660 QLFFCRKLRY
+660 QLFFCRKLRF

-677 LTNIPADIGSLQNL
+677 LTSIHADVGFLQNL
-691 QYFAITA
+691 QYLAVTA
-698 NRIEKLPPELFQC
+698 NRIEALPPELFQC

-716 LNLGNNCLLSLP
+716 LNLGNNCLQTLP
-728 SRFGELTNLTQLEL
+728 SRFGELTGLTQLEL
-742 RGNRLEGLPV
+742 RGNRLECLPV
-752 ELGECRLLKRS
+752 ELGECRLLKKS
-763 CLIVEESIFN
+763 GLVVEEDLFN
-773 TLPSEAVT
+773 TLPSEVKEQ
-781 LHTDLGDIKIE
+781 LW
-792 LFCERAPKSCEN
+792 RADKE
-804 FLALCASGFYSG
+804 
-816 CIFHRNIK
+816 
-824 GFMVQTGDPHSGPKV
+824 
-839 VPSCTTVINYKNR
+839 
-852 KCLYGTGKGGT
+852 
-863 SIWGRKFE
+863 
-871 DEFSEH
+871 
-877 LKHNVRGVVAMANSG
+877 
-892 PNTNASQFY
+892 
-901 FTYAKQPHLDMKYT
+901 
-915 VFGKIIDGL
+915 
-924 ETLDE
+924 
-929 LEKLPV
+929 PV
-935 NEKNFRPLN
+935 
-944 DVRIKDVTLHAN
+944 
-956 PFAV
+956 

>member
-1 MIPITELRYFVDTQP
+1 MIPVTELRYFADTQP

-28 TDYLSVVML
+28 TDYISIVML

-52 MICLPCKWVVNKT
+52 MICLPCKWVTKDSCNDSFRGWVAPGP
-65 CQKYFEP
+65 EP
-72 AFEPQGI
+72 TYPNSTILSTPDTGPTGI
-79 QYDLD
+79 KYDLD
-84 RHQYNYVDAVCYENK
+84 RHQYNYVDAVCYENR

-124 WFKFPWTSSK
+124 WFKFPRTSSK

-158 VVEESDPKALGKMN
+158 VVEESDPKPAFSKMN
-172 GSIDKKAS
+172 GSMDKKS
-180 YVSEDVE
+180 STVSEDVE
-187 ASVPMLSA
+187 ATVPMLQR
-195 TKSRFEQGIVD
+195 TKSRIEQGIVD
-206 HSETGV
+206 RSETGV

-232 IHVEEGD
+232 THVEEGD
-239 IVYRLYIRQ
+239 IVYRLYMRQ
-248 TIIKVVKFILIICY
+248 TIIKVIKFILIICY
-262 TGYYVHNIQFSVDC
+262 TVYYVHNIKFDVDC
-276 SVDIENLTG
+276 TVDIESLTG
-285 YQMYNCAHPLATLFK
+285 YRTYRCAHPLATLFK
-300 ILACFYISLV
+300 ILASFYISLV
-310 VVYGMICVYTLSWML
+310 IFYGLICMYTLWWML

-349 KNDFAFMLHMIDQYD
+349 KNDFAFMLHLIDQYD

-395 KLRQRI
+395 KLRQRL
-401 TKNSQ
+401 TKNAQ

-418 IPDTVFDLL
+418 IPDTVFDLV

-439 VTIPPIIAQLINL
+439 VTIPPSIAQLTGL
-452 REMWLYHTP
+452 KELWLYHTA

-476 KSLHIKFTDIKEI
+476 RALHIKFTDIKEI

-494 SLKNLSEL
+494 SLKTLEEL

-529 LRLKSNLTK
+529 LRLKSNLSK
-538 LPQVVTDVGLHLQK
+538 LPQVVTDVGVHLQK

-557 EGTKLMVL
+557 EGTKLIVL

-618 LYRLVCLKLWYNQ
+618 LHRLTCLKLWYNH

-636 IQIGTLTNLERL
+636 IQIGNLTNLERL
-648 YLNRNKIEKIPS
+648 YLNRNKIEKIPP
-660 QLFFCRKLRY
+660 QLFYCRKLRY

-677 LTNIPADIGSLQNL
+677 LTFLPADIGLLQNL
-691 QYFAITA
+691 QNLAVTA
-698 NRIEKLPPELFQC
+698 NRVSGPAVAPHAGGKVGGWAGWPAVARGGAAQEAHCLGTSPLVPRTAQKELGP
-711 KKLRT
+711 
-716 LNLGNNCLLSLP
+716 LNQGVGLGACLHHRILQSSARRGTVVRWGLSPRCPDGFLVGRDVQGQEVQGLWSSHSPGAGLGEVGLSL
-728 SRFGELTNLTQLEL
+728 ELAVPYSASPGSDLEP
-742 RGNRLEGLPV
+742 EDQ
-752 ELGECRLLKRS
+752 S
-763 CLIVEESIFN
+763 
-773 TLPSEAVT
+773 
-781 LHTDLGDIKIE
+781 
-792 LFCERAPKSCEN
+792 
-804 FLALCASGFYSG
+804 AS
-816 CIFHRNIK
+816 
-824 GFMVQTGDPHSGPKV
+824 TGDRH
-839 VPSCTTVINYKNR
+839 C
-852 KCLYGTGKGGT
+852 
-863 SIWGRKFE
+863 
-871 DEFSEH
+871 
-877 LKHNVRGVVAMANSG
+877 VVAA
-892 PNTNASQFY
+892 A
-901 FTYAKQPHLDMKYT
+901 H
-915 VFGKIIDGL
+915 
-924 ETLDE
+924 
-929 LEKLPV
+929 
-935 NEKNFRPLN
+935 
-944 DVRIKDVTLHAN
+944 
-956 PFAV
+956 

>member
-1 MIPITELRYFVDTQP
+1 MIPITELRYFADTQP

-28 TDYLSVVML
+28 TDYISIIML

-52 MICLPCKWVVNKT
+52 MICLPCKWVINRT
-65 CQKYFEP
+65 CETIPIPNVTIPYAPEP
-72 AFEPQGI
+72 KGI

-124 WFKFPWTSSK
+124 WFKFPRTSSK

-158 VVEESDPKALGKMN
+158 VVEESDPKPLGKMN
-172 GSIDKKAS
+172 GSLDKKAS
-180 YVSEDVE
+180 SVSEDVE
-187 ASVPMLSA
+187 ASVPMLQR
-195 TKSRFEQGIVD
+195 TKSRIEQGIVD
-206 HSETGV
+206 RLETGV

-248 TIIKVVKFILIICY
+248 TIIKVFQFILIICY
-262 TGYYVHNIQFSVDC
+262 TAYYVRNIKFSVVC
-276 SVDIENLTG
+276 SVDIEKLTG
-285 YQMYNCAHPLATLFK
+285 YSMYHCAHPLATLFK

-310 VVYGMICVYTLSWML
+310 VVYGLICMYTLCWML
-325 RRSLKKYSFESIRE
+325 GRSLKRYSFESIRE

-384 QLNLNNEWTLD
+384 QLNLNNEWTLE

-406 DKLELHLFMLSG
+406 DKLELHLFMLIG

-439 VTIPPIIAQLINL
+439 VTIPPIIAQLANL
-452 REMWLYHTP
+452 GEMWLYHTP

-494 SLKNLSEL
+494 SLKNLCEL

-538 LPQVVTDVGLHLQK
+538 LPQVVTDVGVHLQK

-576 LELIRCD
+576 LELVRCD

-618 LYRLVCLKLWYNQ
+618 LHRLVCLKLWYNQ

-636 IQIGTLTNLERL
+636 IQIGTLTNMERL

-660 QLFFCRKLRY
+660 QLFFCRKLRF

-677 LTNIPADIGSLQNL
+677 LTSIHADIGFLQNL
-691 QYFAITA
+691 QYFAVTA
-698 NRIEKLPPELFQC
+698 NRIETLPPELFQC

-716 LNLGNNCLLSLP
+716 LNLGNNCLFTLP
-728 SRFGELTNLTQLEL
+728 SRFGELTGLTQLEL
-742 RGNRLEGLPV
+742 RGNRLECLPV

-763 CLIVEESIFN
+763 GLVVEEDLFN
-773 TLPSEAVT
+773 TLPTEVKEQ
-781 LHTDLGDIKIE
+781 LW
-792 LFCERAPKSCEN
+792 RADKEQ
-804 FLALCASGFYSG
+804 A
-816 CIFHRNIK
+816 
-824 GFMVQTGDPHSGPKV
+824 
-839 VPSCTTVINYKNR
+839 
-852 KCLYGTGKGGT
+852 
-863 SIWGRKFE
+863 
-871 DEFSEH
+871 
-877 LKHNVRGVVAMANSG
+877 
-892 PNTNASQFY
+892 
-901 FTYAKQPHLDMKYT
+901 
-915 VFGKIIDGL
+915 
-924 ETLDE
+924 
-929 LEKLPV
+929 
-935 NEKNFRPLN
+935 
-944 DVRIKDVTLHAN
+944 
-956 PFAV
+956 

>member
-1 MIPITELRYFVDTQP
+1 MIPITELRYFADTQP

-28 TDYLSVVML
+28 TDYISIVML

-52 MICLPCKWVVNKT
+52 MICLPCKWVVNQT
-65 CQKYFEP
+65 CEQLNVSVPLNAEP
-72 AFEPQGI
+72 KGI

-124 WFKFPWTSSK
+124 WFKFPRTSSK

-158 VVEESDPKALGKMN
+158 VVEERDPKPAGKMN
-172 GSIDKKAS
+172 GSMDKKAS
-180 YVSEDVE
+180 SISDQDVE
-187 ASVPMLSA
+187 ASVPMLQR
-195 TKSRFEQGIVD
+195 TKSRIEQGIVD
-206 HSETGV
+206 RSETGV

-239 IVYRLYIRQ
+239 IVHRLYIRQ
-248 TIIKVVKFILIICY
+248 IIIKVFQFLIIICY
-262 TGYYVHNIQFSVDC
+262 TMYYVHQIKFSVPC
-276 SVDIENLTG
+276 TVDIERLTG
-285 YQMYNCAHPLATLFK
+285 YRTYHCAHPLATLFK

-310 VVYGMICVYTLSWML
+310 VVYGLICMYTLYWIIS
-325 RRSLKKYSFESIRE
+325 RSLKRYSFESIRE

-384 QLNLNNEWTLD
+384 QLNLNNEWTLE

-406 DKLELHLFMLSG
+406 EKLELHLFMLSG
-418 IPDTVFDLL
+418 IPDTVFDLV

-439 VTIPPIIAQLINL
+439 VTIPPIIAQLCNL

-502 HLTGNLSAENNR
+502 HLTGNLSAVYKLFFCIQYFIIKITKMLDNLR
-514 YIVIDGLR
+514 Y
-522 ELKRLKV
+522 
-529 LRLKSNLTK
+529 
-538 LPQVVTDVGLHLQK
+538 LPIVVTDVGVHLQK

-576 LELIRCD
+576 LELLRCD

-618 LYRLVCLKLWYNQ
+618 LHRLVCLKLWYNQ

-648 YLNRNKIEKIPS
+648 YLNRNKIEKIPA

-677 LTNIPADIGSLQNL
+677 LTSIPADIGFLQNL
-691 QYFAITA
+691 QYFAVTA
-698 NRIEKLPPELFQC
+698 NRIEALPPELFQC

-716 LNLGNNCLLSLP
+716 LNLGNNCLTVLP
-728 SRFGELTNLTQLEL
+728 SRFGELTGLMQLEL

-752 ELGECRLLKRS
+752 ELSECRLLKRS
-763 CLIVEESIFN
+763 GLIVEEDLFN
-773 TLPSEAVT
+773 TLPPEVKEQ
-781 LHTDLGDIKIE
+781 LW
-792 LFCERAPKSCEN
+792 RADKEQ
-804 FLALCASGFYSG
+804 A
-816 CIFHRNIK
+816 
-824 GFMVQTGDPHSGPKV
+824 
-839 VPSCTTVINYKNR
+839 
-852 KCLYGTGKGGT
+852 
-863 SIWGRKFE
+863 
-871 DEFSEH
+871 
-877 LKHNVRGVVAMANSG
+877 
-892 PNTNASQFY
+892 
-901 FTYAKQPHLDMKYT
+901 
-915 VFGKIIDGL
+915 
-924 ETLDE
+924 
-929 LEKLPV
+929 
-935 NEKNFRPLN
+935 
-944 DVRIKDVTLHAN
+944 
-956 PFAV
+956 

>member
-1 MIPITELRYFVDTQP
+1 MIPITELRYFADTQP

-28 TDYLSVVML
+28 TDYISIVML

-52 MICLPCKWVVNKT
+52 MICLPCKWVVNMT
-65 CQKYFEP
+65 CGHLNTSAEP
-72 AFEPQGI
+72 TIAAAAAAASAPGPAPSPAPAPAPGPTPAPGPPEPKGI

-124 WFKFPWTSSK
+124 WFKFPRTSSK

-158 VVEESDPKALGKMN
+158 VVEESDPKPPPSQQTMKANGGSAGKKP
-172 GSIDKKAS
+172 SSA
-180 YVSEDVE
+180 SEDVE
-187 ASVPMLSA
+187 ASVPMLQR
-195 TKSRFEQGIVD
+195 TKSRLEQGIVER
-206 HSETGV
+206 SETGV

-232 IHVEEGD
+232 VHVEEGD

-248 TIIKVVKFILIICY
+248 TLIKVVKFALIICY
-262 TGYYVHNIQFSVDC
+262 TAYYVRHIEFSVWC
-276 SVDIENLTG
+276 SVDLERLTG
-285 YQMYNCAHPLATLFK
+285 YRLYLCAHPLATLFK

-310 VVYGMICVYTLSWML
+310 VVYGLICVYTLCWML
-325 RRSLKKYSFESIRE
+325 RRSLKRYSFESIRE

-384 QLNLNNEWTLD
+384 QLNLNLEWTPE
-395 KLRQRI
+395 KLRQRA
-401 TKNSQ
+401 TKNAL

-439 VTIPPIIAQLINL
+439 ITIPPTIAQLANL
-452 REMWLYHTP
+452 RELWLYHTP

-502 HLTGNLSAENNR
+502 HLTGNLSADNNR

-538 LPQVVTDVGLHLQK
+538 LPQVVTDVGVHLQK

-576 LELIRCD
+576 LELVRCD

-618 LYRLVCLKLWYNQ
+618 LHRLACLKLWYNQ

-648 YLNRNKIEKIPS
+648 HLNRNKIDKIPS
-660 QLFFCRKLRY
+660 QLFFCRKLRH

-677 LTNIPADIGSLQNL
+677 LTSIHPDIGFLQNL
-691 QYFAITA
+691 QSLALTA
-698 NRIEKLPPELFQC
+698 NRIEVLPAELFQC
-711 KKLRT
+711 RKLRS
-716 LNLGNNCLLSLP
+716 LHLGNNCLTSLP
-728 SRFGELTNLTQLEL
+728 SRFGELTSLSSLEL

-752 ELGECRLLKRS
+752 ELSECRLLKRS
-763 CLIVEESIFN
+763 GLAVEEDLFN
-773 TLPSEAVT
+773 TLPPEVKEQ
-781 LHTDLGDIKIE
+781 LW
-792 LFCERAPKSCEN
+792 RADKEQ
-804 FLALCASGFYSG
+804 A
-816 CIFHRNIK
+816 
-824 GFMVQTGDPHSGPKV
+824 
-839 VPSCTTVINYKNR
+839 
-852 KCLYGTGKGGT
+852 
-863 SIWGRKFE
+863 
-871 DEFSEH
+871 
-877 LKHNVRGVVAMANSG
+877 
-892 PNTNASQFY
+892 
-901 FTYAKQPHLDMKYT
+901 
-915 VFGKIIDGL
+915 
-924 ETLDE
+924 
-929 LEKLPV
+929 
-935 NEKNFRPLN
+935 
-944 DVRIKDVTLHAN
+944 
-956 PFAV
+956 

>member
-1 MIPITELRYFVDTQP
+1 MIPITELRYFADTQP

-28 TDYLSVVML
+28 TDYISIVML
-37 MIAVFGGTLQVTQDK
+37 MIAVFGGTLQVSQDK
-52 MICLPCKWVVNKT
+52 MICLPCKWVVNDT
-65 CQKYFEP
+65 CDQNNVSVSLNSEP
-72 AFEPQGI
+72 KGI
-79 QYDLD
+79 KYDLD
-84 RHQYNYVDAVCYENK
+84 RHQYNYVDAVCYENV

-124 WFKFPWTSSK
+124 WFKFPRTSSK

-158 VVEESDPKALGKMN
+158 VVEESDTKPAGKMN
-172 GSIDKKAS
+172 GSMDKK
-180 YVSEDVE
+180 VSSVSDQDVE
-187 ASVPMLSA
+187 ASVPMLQR
-195 TKSRFEQGIVD
+195 TKSRIEQGIVD
-206 HSETGV
+206 RSETGV

-239 IVYRLYIRQ
+239 IVHSLYIRQ
-248 TIIKVVKFILIICY
+248 VIIKVFQFIIIICY
-262 TGYYVHNIQFSVDC
+262 TIYYVHKIQFKVECKVNIQK
-276 SVDIENLTG
+276 LTG
-285 YQMYNCAHPLATLFK
+285 YRMYRCAHPLATLFK
-300 ILACFYISLV
+300 ILASFYISLV
-310 VVYGMICVYTLSWML
+310 VVYGLICMYTLYWIVS
-325 RRSLKKYSFESIRE
+325 RSLKRYSFESIRE
-339 ESSYSDIPDV
+339 ESRYSDIPDV

-384 QLNLNNEWTLD
+384 QLNLNNEWTLE

-406 DKLELHLFMLSG
+406 EKLELHLFMLSG
-418 IPDTVFDLL
+418 IPDTVFDLV

-439 VTIPPIIAQLINL
+439 VTIPPIIAQLSNMDEL
-452 REMWLYHTP
+452 WLYHTP
-461 AKIEAPALAF
+461 ARIEAPALAF
-471 LRENL
+471 LREHL

-494 SLKNLSEL
+494 SLKNLGEL
-502 HLTGNLSAENNR
+502 HLTGNLSADNNR
-514 YIVIDGLR
+514 FIIIDGLR

-538 LPQVVTDVGLHLQK
+538 LPQVVTDVGVHLQK

-576 LELIRCD
+576 LELVRCD

-618 LYRLVCLKLWYNQ
+618 LHRLVCLKLWYNQ

-636 IQIGTLTNLERL
+636 IQIGTLVNLERL
-648 YLNRNKIEKIPS
+648 FLNRNKIEKIPA
-660 QLFFCRKLRY
+660 QLFYCRKLRY

-677 LTNIPADIGSLQNL
+677 LISIPPDIGFLQNL
-691 QYFAITA
+691 QSFAVTA
-698 NRIEKLPPELFQC
+698 NRIEMLPPELFQC

-716 LNLGNNCLLSLP
+716 LNLGNNCLTALP
-728 SRFGELTNLTQLEL
+728 SRFGELTGLTQLEL

-752 ELGECRLLKRS
+752 ELSECRLLKRS
-763 CLIVEESIFN
+763 GLIVEEDLFN
-773 TLPSEAVT
+773 TLPPEVKEQLWRSDKEQA
-781 LHTDLGDIKIE
+781 
-792 LFCERAPKSCEN
+792 
-804 FLALCASGFYSG
+804 
-816 CIFHRNIK
+816 
-824 GFMVQTGDPHSGPKV
+824 
-839 VPSCTTVINYKNR
+839 
-852 KCLYGTGKGGT
+852 
-863 SIWGRKFE
+863 
-871 DEFSEH
+871 
-877 LKHNVRGVVAMANSG
+877 
-892 PNTNASQFY
+892 
-901 FTYAKQPHLDMKYT
+901 
-915 VFGKIIDGL
+915 
-924 ETLDE
+924 
-929 LEKLPV
+929 
-935 NEKNFRPLN
+935 
-944 DVRIKDVTLHAN
+944 
-956 PFAV
+956 

>member
-1 MIPITELRYFVDTQP
+1 MIPITELRYFADTQP

-28 TDYLSVVML
+28 TDYISIIML

-65 CQKYFEP
+65 CDTYSAKKYVNETLSSSPVVFEP
-72 AFEPQGI
+72 KGI
-79 QYDLD
+79 QYELD

-124 WFKFPWTSSK
+124 WFKFPRTSSK

-158 VVEESDPKALGKMN
+158 VVEESDPKPPGKMN
-172 GSIDKKAS
+172 GSMDKKAS
-180 YVSEDVE
+180 SVSEDVE
-187 ASVPMLSA
+187 ASIPMLQR
-195 TKSRFEQGIVD
+195 TKSRIEQGIVD
-206 HSETGV
+206 RSETGV

-248 TIIKVVKFILIICY
+248 TIIKVIKFILIICY
-262 TGYYVHNIQFSVDC
+262 TGYYVGNIKFRVDC
-276 SVDIENLTG
+276 TVDIENLTG
-285 YQMYNCAHPLATLFK
+285 YRMYRCAHPLATLFK

-310 VVYGMICVYTLSWML
+310 VVYGLICMYTLCWML
-325 RRSLKKYSFESIRE
+325 SRSLKKYSFESIRE

-384 QLNLNNEWTLD
+384 QLNLNNEWTLE

-406 DKLELHLFMLSG
+406 EKLELHLFMLSG

-439 VTIPPIIAQLINL
+439 VTIPPIIAQLASL
-452 REMWLYHTP
+452 KEMWLYHTP

-538 LPQVVTDVGLHLQK
+538 LPQVVTDVGVHLQK

-618 LYRLVCLKLWYNQ
+618 LHRLVCLKLWYNQ

-660 QLFFCRKLRY
+660 QLFFCRKLRF

-677 LTNIPADIGSLQNL
+677 LTYIPADIGFLQNL
-691 QYFAITA
+691 QYFAVTA
-698 NRIEKLPPELFQC
+698 NRIETLPPELFQC

-716 LNLGNNCLLSLP
+716 LNLGNNCLQSLP
-728 SRFGELTNLTQLEL
+728 SRFGELTGLTQLEL
-742 RGNRLEGLPV
+742 RGNRLECLPV

-763 CLIVEESIFN
+763 GVIVEEDLFN
-773 TLPSEAVT
+773 TLPSET
-781 LHTDLGDIKIE
+781 KEQLW
-792 LFCERAPKSCEN
+792 RADKEQ
-804 FLALCASGFYSG
+804 A
-816 CIFHRNIK
+816 
-824 GFMVQTGDPHSGPKV
+824 
-839 VPSCTTVINYKNR
+839 
-852 KCLYGTGKGGT
+852 
-863 SIWGRKFE
+863 
-871 DEFSEH
+871 
-877 LKHNVRGVVAMANSG
+877 
-892 PNTNASQFY
+892 
-901 FTYAKQPHLDMKYT
+901 
-915 VFGKIIDGL
+915 
-924 ETLDE
+924 
-929 LEKLPV
+929 
-935 NEKNFRPLN
+935 
-944 DVRIKDVTLHAN
+944 
-956 PFAV
+956 

>member
-28 TDYLSVVML
+28 TDYISVVML

-65 CQKYFEP
+65 CRKSFNSTLSSTAYLSEP
-72 AFEPQGI
+72 KGI
-79 QYDLD
+79 QYNLD

-158 VVEESDPKALGKMN
+158 VVEESDPKALGKIMN
-172 GSIDKKAS
+172 GSFDKKAS
-180 YVSEDVE
+180 CLSDDVE
-187 ASVPMLSA
+187 ASVPMLPLM
-195 TKSRFEQGIVD
+195 SRFEQGIVD

-248 TIIKVVKFILIICY
+248 TTIKVIKFIVIICY
-262 TGYYVHNIQFSVDC
+262 TGFYVHNIQFHVEC

-285 YQMYNCAHPLATLFK
+285 YQMYHCTHPLATLFK

-310 VVYGMICVYTLSWML
+310 FLYGVICMYTLGWML
-325 RRSLKKYSFESIRE
+325 SRSLKKYSFESIRE

-406 DKLELHLFMLSG
+406 EKLELHLFMLGG
-418 IPDTVFDLL
+418 IPDTVFDLV
-427 ELEVLKLELIPD
+427 EVEVLKLELIPD
-439 VTIPPIIAQLINL
+439 VTIPPIIAQLTSL

-476 KSLHIKFTDIKEI
+476 KALHIKFTDIKEI

-494 SLKNLSEL
+494 SLKNLGEL
-502 HLTGNLSAENNR
+502 HLTGNLSADNNR

-552 LSINN
+552 LSVNN

-571 VNLTE
+571 VNLSE
-576 LELIRCD
+576 LELVRCD

-618 LYRLVCLKLWYNQ
+618 LHRLVCLKLWYNQ

-648 YLNRNKIEKIPS
+648 HLNRNKIEKIPS
-660 QLFFCRKLRY
+660 QLFFCRKLRF

-677 LTNIPADIGSLQNL
+677 LTCIPADIGFLQNL
-691 QYFAITA
+691 QYFALTS
-698 NRIEKLPPELFQC
+698 NRVRLFFFSYS
-711 KKLRT
+711 T
-716 LNLGNNCLLSLP
+716 S
-728 SRFGELTNLTQLEL
+728 
-742 RGNRLEGLPV
+742 
-752 ELGECRLLKRS
+752 
-763 CLIVEESIFN
+763 SII
-773 TLPSEAVT
+773 
-781 LHTDLGDIKIE
+781 G
-792 LFCERAPKSCEN
+792 
-804 FLALCASGFYSG
+804 
-816 CIFHRNIK
+816 
-824 GFMVQTGDPHSGPKV
+824 
-839 VPSCTTVINYKNR
+839 
-852 KCLYGTGKGGT
+852 
-863 SIWGRKFE
+863 
-871 DEFSEH
+871 
-877 LKHNVRGVVAMANSG
+877 
-892 PNTNASQFY
+892 
-901 FTYAKQPHLDMKYT
+901 
-915 VFGKIIDGL
+915 
-924 ETLDE
+924 
-929 LEKLPV
+929 
-935 NEKNFRPLN
+935 
-944 DVRIKDVTLHAN
+944 
-956 PFAV
+956 

>member
-1 MIPITELRYFVDTQP
+1 MIPITELRYFVDCQP

-28 TDYLSVVML
+28 TDYISIVML

-52 MICLPCKWVVNKT
+52 MICLPCKWVVNQT
-65 CQKYFEP
+65 CRRYFNATLSAPLLLEP
-72 AFEPQGI
+72 KGI
-79 QYDLD
+79 QYNLD
-84 RHQYNYVDAVCYENK
+84 RHQYNYVDAVCYENR

-124 WFKFPWTSSK
+124 WFKFPRTSSK

-158 VVEESDPKALGKMN
+158 VVEERDPKPHKMN
-172 GSIDKKAS
+172 GSMDKKAS
-180 YVSEDVE
+180 FVSEDVE
-187 ASVPMLSA
+187 ASVPMLQK
-195 TKSRFEQGIVD
+195 TKSRLEQGIVD
-206 HSETGV
+206 RTETGV

-222 ALFEKVKKFR
+222 ALFEKV
-232 IHVEEGD
+232 
-239 IVYRLYIRQ
+239 
-248 TIIKVVKFILIICY
+248 
-262 TGYYVHNIQFSVDC
+262 
-276 SVDIENLTG
+276 
-285 YQMYNCAHPLATLFK
+285 
-300 ILACFYISLV
+300 
-310 VVYGMICVYTLSWML
+310 
-325 RRSLKKYSFESIRE
+325 
-339 ESSYSDIPDV
+339 
-349 KNDFAFMLHMIDQYD
+349 
-364 PLYSK
+364 
-369 RFAVFLSEVSENKLR
+369 
-384 QLNLNNEWTLD
+384 
-395 KLRQRI
+395 
-401 TKNSQ
+401 
-406 DKLELHLFMLSG
+406 
-418 IPDTVFDLL
+418 
-427 ELEVLKLELIPD
+427 LKLELIPD
-439 VTIPPIIAQLINL
+439 ITIPPIIAQLVNL
-452 REMWLYHTP
+452 KEMWLYHTP

-538 LPQVVTDVGLHLQK
+538 LPQVVTDVGVHLQK
-552 LSINN
+552 LSVNN

-618 LYRLVCLKLWYNQ
+618 LHRLVCLKLWYNQ

-636 IQIGTLTNLERL
+636 IQIGTLNNMERL
-648 YLNRNKIEKIPS
+648 YLNRNKIDKIPS
-660 QLFFCRKLRY
+660 QLFYCRKLRF

-677 LTNIPADIGSLQNL
+677 LTYIPADVGYLQNL
-691 QYFAITA
+691 QYLVVTA
-698 NRIEKLPPELFQC
+698 NRIETLPNELFQC

-716 LNLGNNCLLSLP
+716 LNLGNNCLTSLP
-728 SRFGELTNLTQLEL
+728 SRFGELTALTQLEL
-742 RGNRLEGLPV
+742 RGNRLDCLPV
-752 ELGECRLLKRS
+752 ELGECRQLKKTG
-763 CLIVEESIFN
+763 LVVEEDLFN
-773 TLPSEAVT
+773 TLPTEVKEQ
-781 LHTDLGDIKIE
+781 LW
-792 LFCERAPKSCEN
+792 
-804 FLALCASGFYSG
+804 
-816 CIFHRNIK
+816 
-824 GFMVQTGDPHSGPKV
+824 KV
-839 VPSCTTVINYKNR
+839 EK
-852 KCLYGTGKGGT
+852 
-863 SIWGRKFE
+863 
-871 DEFSEH
+871 
-877 LKHNVRGVVAMANSG
+877 
-892 PNTNASQFY
+892 
-901 FTYAKQPHLDMKYT
+901 
-915 VFGKIIDGL
+915 
-924 ETLDE
+924 ET
-929 LEKLPV
+929 
-935 NEKNFRPLN
+935 
-944 DVRIKDVTLHAN
+944 A
-956 PFAV
+956 

>member
-1 MIPITELRYFVDTQP
+1 
-16 AYRIL
+16 
-21 KPWWDVF
+21 
-28 TDYLSVVML
+28 ML

-65 CQKYFEP
+65 CRKYFNGTYSVP
-72 AFEPQGI
+72 LTLEPQGI

-158 VVEESDPKALGKMN
+158 VVEESDPKALVKMN
-172 GSIDKKAS
+172 GSFDKKAS

-187 ASVPMLSA
+187 ASVPMLS
-195 TKSRFEQGIVD
+195 TTRSRIEQGIVD
-206 HSETGV
+206 RSETGV

-232 IHVEEGD
+232 NHVEEGD

-276 SVDIENLTG
+276 SVDIESLTG
-285 YQMYNCAHPLATLFK
+285 YRMYNCAHPLATLFK
-300 ILACFYISLV
+300 ILACLYINLV
-310 VVYGMICVYTLSWML
+310 IVYGMICVYTLSWML

-349 KNDFAFMLHMIDQYD
+349 KNDFAFMLHMTDQYD

-384 QLNLNNEWTLD
+384 QLNLNNEWTLE
-395 KLRQRI
+395 KLWQRI

-406 DKLELHLFMLSG
+406 EKLELHLFMLSG
-418 IPDTVFDLL
+418 IPDTVFDLV

-439 VTIPPIIAQLINL
+439 VTIPPIVAQLTNL

-471 LRENL
+471 LREHL
-476 KSLHIKFTDIKEI
+476 KSLHIKFTDIKDI

-502 HLTGNLSAENNR
+502 HLTGNLSADNNR

-538 LPQVVTDVGLHLQK
+538 LPQVVMD
-552 LSINN
+552 
-557 EGTKLMVL
+557 
-565 NSLKKM
+565 
-571 VNLTE
+571 
-576 LELIRCD
+576 
-583 LERIPHSIFSLHN
+583 
-596 LQEIDLK
+596 
-603 DNNLKTIEEI
+603 IEA
-613 ISFQH
+613 
-618 LYRLVCLKLWYNQ
+618 L
-631 IAYIP
+631 
-636 IQIGTLTNLERL
+636 
-648 YLNRNKIEKIPS
+648 PS
-660 QLFFCRKLRY
+660 
-670 LDLSHNN
+670 
-677 LTNIPADIGSLQNL
+677 
-691 QYFAITA
+691 
-698 NRIEKLPPELFQC
+698 ELFQC
-711 KKLRT
+711 KKLQT
-716 LNLGNNCLLSLP
+716 LNLGNNCLQSLP
-728 SRFGELTNLTQLEL
+728 SQFGELTSLTQLEL

-763 CLIVEESIFN
+763 GLIVEDSIFN
-773 TLPSEAVT
+773 TLPSEVKEQ
-781 LHTDLGDIKIE
+781 LWRTDKE
-792 LFCERAPKSCEN
+792 
-804 FLALCASGFYSG
+804 AS
-816 CIFHRNIK
+816 
-824 GFMVQTGDPHSGPKV
+824 
-839 VPSCTTVINYKNR
+839 
-852 KCLYGTGKGGT
+852 
-863 SIWGRKFE
+863 
-871 DEFSEH
+871 
-877 LKHNVRGVVAMANSG
+877 
-892 PNTNASQFY
+892 
-901 FTYAKQPHLDMKYT
+901 
-915 VFGKIIDGL
+915 
-924 ETLDE
+924 
-929 LEKLPV
+929 
-935 NEKNFRPLN
+935 
-944 DVRIKDVTLHAN
+944 
-956 PFAV
+956 